1 MLTLNKPADV
11 SICKLDLSKNL
22 MYDFYYNYMKKNYG
36 HTDKLLF
43 TDLTYKIKANVV
55 YEDFHKSK
63 NKLLFLFMTK

>member
-1 MLTLNKPADV
+1 
-11 SICKLDLSKNL
+11 

-63 NKLLFLFMTK
+63 NKLLFFFMTK

>member
-1 MLTLNKPADV
+1 
-11 SICKLDLSKNL
+11 

-55 YEDFHKSK
+55 YEDFHKSN
-63 NKLLFLFMTK
+63 NKLLFFFMTK